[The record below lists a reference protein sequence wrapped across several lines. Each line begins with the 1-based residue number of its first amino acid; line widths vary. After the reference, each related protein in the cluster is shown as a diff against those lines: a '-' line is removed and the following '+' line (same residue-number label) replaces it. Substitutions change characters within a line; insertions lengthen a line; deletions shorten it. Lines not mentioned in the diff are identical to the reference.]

1 MRELYSKQDRDRL
14 DAAKA
19 EWWKNYAEG
28 AVEVDEVIVK
38 YLADSVACKASKLC
52 DTRVLKPGLTVYIL
66 GKICIG
72 RERSISHVY

>member
-38 YLADSVACKASKLC
+38 YLAEAGIDRLYPWKNLYWKRTEYKSCMLSEPLR
-52 DTRVLKPGLTVYIL
+52 TLT
-66 GKICIG
+66 
-72 RERSISHVY
+72 